1 MLSATTRLFSRSLVT
16 FSWPASLFHGNDLSA
31 KEMRT
36 LRRYVRTHKPK
47 TANNGVKELRL
58 LSLRDFL
65 KELFEDIYRARC
77 LLVAFNHPFDLSRI
91 SSGVTSARGRY
102 AGGFSLTVWTY
113 TGKDG
118 YERRNQHRPEICIKH
133 IDAKRA
139 LIGFTARKKPDDE
152 DLIPEVGIP
161 MKSISIP
168 L

>member
-102 AGGFSLTVWTY
+102 AADSL
-113 TGKDG
+113 
-118 YERRNQHRPEICIKH
+118 
-133 IDAKRA
+133 
-139 LIGFTARKKPDDE
+139 
-152 DLIPEVGIP
+152 
-161 MKSISIP
+161 
-168 L
+168 